1 MHARGHRSTSKSHLP
16 IVGHF
21 YSVLFVV
28 TLDFF
33 ICLVYVAGF
42 VILVLS
48 YLSHPYPLLWR
59 SLCNLSRFLCITLV
73 VQEMMN
79 LTVKSSLAGLR
90 SNPLRLLYPPLSFPS
105 VPYGTHSTHL
115 RHCGYI
121 SSSFMSTYF
130 STSPP
135 IFSLSG
141 LPHRSSKPPLYVF
154 PTIFF

>member
-1 MHARGHRSTSKSHLP
+1 MHVDTVERQKVSSSRR
-16 IVGHF
+16 GHF

-59 SLCNLSRFLCITLV
+59 SLCNLFRFLCITLV

-90 SNPLRLLYPPLSFPS
+90 SNPLRSLYPPVSFPS

-115 RHCGYI
+115 RRCGYI
-121 SSSFMSTYF
+121 SFSFMSTYF
-130 STSPP
+130 SPFSP
-135 IFSLSG
+135 IFSLFG

-154 PTIFF
+154 PTIFL